1 MAFTPLSFQH
11 SEPTLKD
18 EHWLCAW
25 FESGIEYGLDHD
37 GRTWIINKDGT
48 FTLDA
53 SVTVLT
59 PDEIEEQFS

>member
-1 MAFTPLSFQH
+1 MAFTPQTFQN

-25 FESGIEYGLDHD
+25 FASGIEYGLDHD

-59 PDEIEEQFS
+59 TEEIEEQFS